1 MSPAV
6 CRCRRI
12 AWHSTQSRA
21 PCRAEMVASLVSKK
35 PALAAWNAMKDQ
47 RVGNDQVLK
56 AEAQRLRRQFENI
69 WFAGG

>member
-1 MSPAV
+1 M
-6 CRCRRI
+6 
-12 AWHSTQSRA
+12 
-21 PCRAEMVASLVSKK
+21 SKK